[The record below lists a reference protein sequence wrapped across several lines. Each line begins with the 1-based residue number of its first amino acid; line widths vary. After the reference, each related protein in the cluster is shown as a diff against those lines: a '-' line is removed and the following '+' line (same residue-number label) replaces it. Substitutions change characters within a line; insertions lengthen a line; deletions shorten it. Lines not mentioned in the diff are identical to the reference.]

1 MKKIVLLITLLPV
14 FFGACN
20 KADDVGPYADSV
32 VCGVRNPAQRIPWLR
47 ARIEQAKADIVTV
60 ATYKGETYIDLY
72 AYHWSC
78 RSCHVYR
85 CDGSLANISQLSPT
99 DQQEIRNRLWAQ
111 EPVVIYKRN
120 Q

>member
-1 MKKIVLLITLLPV
+1 MKNVLLLLGLMAMSV
-14 FFGACN
+14 GCQ

-60 ATYKGETYIDLY
+60 ATYKGETYIDVY

-78 RSCHVYR
+78 LSCHVYR

-99 DQQEIRNRLWAQ
+99 DQQEVRSRLWAP
-111 EPVVIYKRN
+111 EPIVIYKRN

>member
-1 MKKIVLLITLLPV
+1 MEKAFAIAILFATL
-14 FFGACN
+14 FGSCQ
-20 KADDVGPYADSV
+20 KAQDVGPYADSV
-32 VCGVRNPAQRIPWLR
+32 VCGVRNPAQRLPWLR
-47 ARIEQAKADIVTV
+47 TRIEQLKADIVTV

-78 RSCHVYR
+78 RGCHVYR
-85 CDGSLANISQLSPT
+85 CDGNSANVGQLSFA
-99 DQQEIRNRLWAQ
+99 DQQEILSRLWSP

>member
-1 MKKIVLLITLLPV
+1 MKNVLLLLGV
-14 FFGACN
+14 MALSIGCQKN
-20 KADDVGPYADSV
+20 EDVGPYADSV

-47 ARIEQAKADIVTV
+47 TRIEQLKADVATV

-85 CDGSLANISQLSPT
+85 CDGSLATISKLPPA
-99 DQQEIRNRLWAQ
+99 DQQEILSRLWSND
-111 EPVVIYKRN
+111 PVVIYKRS